1 MGFYSNVIIPFFYDY
16 SMDSPKINEGR
27 KSILNKITE
36 EEILEI
42 GFGTGI
48 NLRFYPPNIKKII
61 GVDANGGMLQQAQ
74 KKITNGRFEIELINH
89 SSESLPFPD
98 DSIRAI
104 VSTYTLCS
112 IKNINSALKE
122 IYRVLKPGGK
132 YYFLEHGLAD
142 NPKTQKWQHRL
153 NPIQNI
159 WADGCNLNRDI
170 KKLITNS
177 GLKIIDLKNYY
188 MKRDPKIVGYMYEG
202 IAVKPNLQGR
212 S

>member
-16 SMDSPKINEGR
+16 SMDSPHINEGR
-27 KSILNKITE
+27 KNILSKITE

-48 NLRFYPPNIKKII
+48 NIKFYPGNVKKII
-61 GVDANGGMLQQAQ
+61 GIDSNKGMLNQFN
-74 KKITNGRFEIELINH
+74 KKSGNGKIEIELLH
-89 SSESLPFPD
+89 QSGESLPFPD
-98 DSIRAI
+98 NSINAI
-104 VSTYTLCS
+104 ASTYTLCS
-112 IKNINSALKE
+112 IKDISKALKE

-142 NPKTQKWQHRL
+142 NPNTQKWQHRL

-159 WADGCNLNRDI
+159 WSSGCNLNRDI
-170 KKLITNS
+170 KLLINDAGFNFS
-177 GLKIIDLKNYY
+177 DLKNYY

-202 IAVKPNLQGR
+202 IAIK
-212 S
+212 

>member
-1 MGFYSNVIIPFFYDY
+1 MGFYSNVIIPFFYDS
-16 SMDSPKINEGR
+16 SMDSKQINERR
-27 KSILNKITE
+27 KSILGKITE

-48 NLRFYPPNIKKII
+48 NLKFYPQNVKKII
-61 GVDANGGMLQQAQ
+61 GIDDNNGMLKQAQ
-74 KKITNGRFEIELINH
+74 KKISNGRFQIELINQ
-89 SSESLPFPD
+89 SSELLPFPD
-98 DSIRAI
+98 KSINAAA
-104 VSTYTLCS
+104 STYTMCS
-112 IKNINSALKE
+112 IGNIASALKE

-159 WADGCNLNRDI
+159 WADGCNLNRDMKSLI
-170 KKLITNS
+170 KNA
-177 GLKIIDLKNYY
+177 GLEIIEMKNYY

-202 IAVKPNLQGR
+202 IAVK
-212 S
+212 

>member
-16 SMDSPKINEGR
+16 SMDSKKTNEGR
-27 KSILNKITE
+27 KTILSKITE

-48 NLRFYPPNIKKII
+48 NLKFYPQNVKKII

-74 KKITNGRFEIELINH
+74 KKITNRRIEIELLEQ

-98 DSIRAI
+98 NSISA
-104 VSTYTLCS
+104 VASTYTLCS
-112 IKNINSALKE
+112 IKEINAALKE
-122 IYRVLKPGGK
+122 IHRVLKPGGK

-153 NPIQNI
+153 NPLQNI
-159 WADGCNLNRDI
+159 WADGCNLNRDM
-170 KKLITNS
+170 KSLITKA

-202 IAVKPNLQGR
+202 IAVK
-212 S
+212 

>member
-1 MGFYSNVIIPFFYDY
+1 MGFYSNIIIPFFYDY
-16 SMDSPKINEGR
+16 SMDSKKINEGR
-27 KSILNKITE
+27 KSILSRIAE

-48 NLRFYPPNIKKII
+48 NLKFYPQNVKKII
-61 GVDANGGMLQQAQ
+61 GVDANNGMLQQAQ
-74 KKITNGRFEIELINH
+74 KKISNGRFEIELVNQ
-89 SSESLPFPD
+89 SSESLPFTD
-98 DSIRAI
+98 NFINAV

-112 IKNINSALKE
+112 IKNINSALEE

-170 KKLITNS
+170 KTLVTNA
-177 GLKIIDLKNYY
+177 GLKIIDLINYY

-202 IAVKPNLQGR
+202 IAVK
-212 S
+212 

>member
-1 MGFYSNVIIPFFYDY
+1 MGFYSNVIIPFFYDS

-27 KSILNKITE
+27 KSILGKITE

-48 NLRFYPPNIKKII
+48 NLKFYPQNVKKII
-61 GVDANGGMLQQAQ
+61 GVDANNGMLKQAQ
-74 KKITNGRFEIELINH
+74 KKISNGRFQIELINE

-98 DSIRAI
+98 DIVNAV

-112 IKNINSALKE
+112 IKEIISALKE
-122 IYRVLKPGGK
+122 IYRVLKPGGN

-142 NPKTQKWQHRL
+142 NPRTQKWQHLL
-153 NPIQNI
+153 NPIQKI

-170 KKLITNS
+170 KSLIQNA
-177 GLKIIDLKNYY
+177 GFNIIELKNYY

-202 IAVKPNLQGR
+202 IAVK
-212 S
+212 

>member
-16 SMDSPKINEGR
+16 SMDSKKINEGR

-36 EEILEI
+36 TDILEI

-48 NLRFYPPNIKKII
+48 NLKFYPQNVKKII
-61 GVDANGGMLQQAQ
+61 GVDANNGMLQQAK
-74 KKITNGRFEIELINH
+74 KKIDNGKIEIELINQ

-98 DSIRAI
+98 NSIDAV

-112 IKNINSALKE
+112 IKEIISAIKE

-142 NPKTQKWQHRL
+142 STKIPTLPPIPTKTPPHTPATPTPTI
-153 NPIQNI
+153 PIQYQML
-159 WADGCNLNRDI
+159 DLF
-170 KKLITNS
+170 
-177 GLKIIDLKNYY
+177 LKNLILTIR
-188 MKRDPKIVGYMYEG
+188 KVILN
-202 IAVKPNLQGR
+202 I
-212 S
+212 

>member
-1 MGFYSNVIIPFFYDY
+1 MGFYSDVIIPFFYDS
-16 SMDSPKINEGR
+16 SMDSTKINEGR
-27 KSILNKITE
+27 KSILGRITE

-48 NLRFYPPNIKKII
+48 NIKFYPENVKRII
-61 GVDANGGMLQQAQ
+61 GIDANKGMLNQFN
-74 KKITNGRFEIELINH
+74 KKSANSKIKIELMNQ
-89 SSESLPFPD
+89 SGESLPFAD
-98 DSIRAI
+98 NSIST
-104 VSTYTLCS
+104 VLSTYTLCS
-112 IKNINSALKE
+112 IKNITSALNE

-170 KKLITNS
+170 KLLISNTGFN
-177 GLKIIDLKNYY
+177 IIKLKNYY
-188 MKRDPKIVGYMYEG
+188 LKRDPKIVGYMYEG
-202 IAVKPNLQGR
+202 IAVK
-212 S
+212 

>member
-16 SMDSPKINEGR
+16 SMDSKKINEGR

-48 NLRFYPPNIKKII
+48 NLKFYPPNIKKII
-61 GVDANGGMLQQAQ
+61 GVDANGGMLQKAH
-74 KKITNGRFEIELINH
+74 KKINGIIEIELIH
-89 SSESLPFPD
+89 QSSESLSFSD
-98 DSIRAI
+98 NSINAV

-112 IKNINSALKE
+112 INEINSAIKE
-122 IYRVLKPGGK
+122 IYRVLKPGGR

-153 NPIQNI
+153 NPLQNI
-159 WADGCNLNRDI
+159 WADGCNLNRDM
-170 KKLITNS
+170 KSLVEKAGFN
-177 GLKIIDLKNYY
+177 IIEMKNYY

-202 IAVKPNLQGR
+202 IAVK
-212 S
+212 

>member
-16 SMDSPKINEGR
+16 SMDSKKINDGR
-27 KSILNKITE
+27 KSILSKITE

-48 NLRFYPPNIKKII
+48 NLKFYPQNVKKII
-61 GVDANGGMLQQAQ
+61 GVDVNGGMIQQAQ
-74 KKITNGRFEIELINH
+74 KKITNGRFEIELINQ
-89 SSESLPFPD
+89 SSESIPFQD
-98 DSIRAI
+98 NSISA
-104 VSTYTLCS
+104 VASTYTLCS
-112 IKNINSALKE
+112 IKEINLALKE

-132 YYFLEHGLAD
+132 YYFLEHGLAV

-159 WADGCNLNRDI
+159 WADGCNLNRDM
-170 KKLITNS
+170 KSLITNA

-188 MKRDPKIVGYMYEG
+188 MKRDPKIVAYMYEG
-202 IAVKPNLQGR
+202 IAIK
-212 S
+212 